1 MEIDNLKYYR
11 HVIKAP
17 VESPGEVMKPSQIA
31 PTGLIEVLKAEDA
44 KQAALL
50 KRARPFWL
58 IAAALWIF
66 SAVGLLLTHQ
76 ASSQQIDPG
85 FPLRASLAF
94 LFSGL
99 AVVLFFQV
107 KRLSTIDYTEPVALF
122 LLKAAQRYQFMSAP
136 ALLLAVLISAV
147 LALVAS
153 VYIVDVF
160 RRYFGLHEDFVGLA
174 ASFAFVAVVFL
185 FGYFVSKKSW
195 KRTKAPLLAQ
205 ITKMQADLQNEAR

>member
-1 MEIDNLKYYR
+1 MELDELKDYR
-11 HVIKAP
+11 HVIQAP
-17 VESPGEVMKPSQIA
+17 VESPGGVMKTSHTALIH
-31 PTGLIEVLKAEDA
+31 LIEVLKVEDA
-44 KQAALL
+44 RQAALL
-50 KRARPFWL
+50 KRARPFWW

-66 SAVGLLLTHQ
+66 STVGMLLTQQ

-99 AVVLFFQV
+99 AAVIFIQV
-107 KRLSTIDYTEPVALF
+107 KRLSTIDYTEPVTLF
-122 LLKAAQRYQFMSAP
+122 LRKAAKRYQFMSTP

-153 VYIVDVF
+153 VYIIDVF
-160 RRYFGLHEDFVGLA
+160 RRYFEIREASIGFA
-174 ASFAFVAVVFL
+174 ASFAFVALVLL

-195 KRTKAPLLAQ
+195 KKTKAPLLEQ
-205 ITKMQADLQNEAR
+205 IMKMQADLQNEAG